1 MVAAGGCAKQAGNR
15 ATNVQ
20 AMVPD
25 NGSDSPD
32 EVIELTKTPWPL
44 FRGVLS
50 QGRCVTRACFNWR
63 RDRQERAGLLLQRL
77 RFPLEPMGW
86 S

>member
-32 EVIELTKTPWPL
+32 EVIELTKNPSAVIP
-44 FRGVLS
+44 RGSIARSLCYKGV
-50 QGRCVTRACFNWR
+50 F
-63 RDRQERAGLLLQRL
+63 
-77 RFPLEPMGW
+77 
-86 S
+86 